1 MWTRAV
7 SLRLALNLVLCRPN
21 RANDFWGSWDHFGGS
36 WRHFGSSWGNVNFGD
51 SWKGLGASLGGL
63 RVTLGALGTI
73 EEPWDVLGRLWGLS
87 TVSGVYLGD
96 ISLRAGGISL
106 EYIYILG
113 IFPLGRHTGGGAL
126 PCQHLCKPETP
137 S

>member
-73 EEPWDVLGRLWGLS
+73 EEPWDVLGRLWGGQGPNNIVASINLN
-87 TVSGVYLGD
+87 GD
-96 ISLRAGGISL
+96 
-106 EYIYILG
+106 
-113 IFPLGRHTGGGAL
+113 
-126 PCQHLCKPETP
+126 KPHDRFHQ
-137 S
+137 